1 MAVAKRQGREKPMK
15 TEHKKVLGPERGPR
29 VEQCSWLAQ
38 FTQGGPGG
46 GKEEEPQVWGA
57 GSLERGLPS
66 RLERVFPFKTEL

>member
-15 TEHKKVLGPERGPR
+15 TEHKKVLGPERGPQ

-46 GKEEEPQVWGA
+46 SSPGGGA
-57 GSLERGLPS
+57 AGLGSRFPRA
-66 RLERVFPFKTEL
+66 RLALAP